1 MTMKGKLSSGDLTA
15 IATRAI
21 TEVLAVQLKLVAEPV
36 APGDERLKEATGHH
50 LHATVTLT
58 GEIIVGAVLFQV
70 PVEFATKVAE
80 QLLGGDA
87 EGDDAKDVTG
97 ELCNMISGLVKGELS
112 SAGYHGTLGTPTVT
126 LGSLIT
132 LHAPVDS
139 ELCTT
144 DWSCEGHLLSL
155 QIQLSHTHP
164 AS

>member
-1 MTMKGKLSSGDLTA
+1 MTMKGKLSSGDLTT

-36 APGDERLKEATGHH
+36 TPGDERLKEAKRNH

-58 GEIIVGAVLFQV
+58 SERIVGAVLFQV
-70 PVEFATKVAE
+70 PVEFATVVAE
-80 QLLGGDA
+80 RLLGSDA
-87 EGDDAKDVTG
+87 EGDDSKDVTG
-97 ELCNMISGLVKGELS
+97 ELCNMISGLVKGELL
-112 SAGYHGTLGTPTVT
+112 SAGYHGTLGTPIVT

-132 LHAPVDS
+132 LRAPVDS